1 MDRRLQVFVSSTYT
15 DLIAERQ
22 AAVGAILKA
31 GHIPAGMELFTA
43 GDQGQMDI
51 IRQWIDESDVY
62 MLILGGRYGSIEP
75 TSGLSYTELEFDYA
89 VSQSKPLFA
98 VVMRPHVLEARV
110 KAHGLTVA
118 ETDNKALLKT
128 FEQKVLSNVSS
139 FFEDEKDIKL
149 AVFETLP
156 VLQSKRDMVGWIR
169 GDQVIDSAPF
179 REQNERLSK
188 EIDQLRAKLAVAQQK
203 AERAR
208 DPDEQK
214 IQEVMDGLEATPLEV
229 PVNLLA
235 AGKTKPW
242 STNQLAF
249 LAGNSSALVGGLTN
263 RSNNNARSKFLYWNV
278 ANVLA
283 VYGILKNVKFQGE
296 IRAYELTPFGQKFMA
311 AVTTRHRKAIAQAAT
326 STEPQASG
334 EAQPESDADTLAL
347 SSEQTTSP
355 PVTAVPR
362 AKKVPTPAAKGR
374 KVASRRVAASR
385 SAKSD

>member
-75 TSGLSYTELEFDYA
+75 TSGRSYTELEFDYA
-89 VSQSKPLFA
+89 VSQNKPLFA

-110 KAHGLTVA
+110 KMHGLAVA
-118 ETDNKALLKT
+118 ETDNKALLT
-128 FEQKVLSNVSS
+128 AFEQKVLSNVSS

-179 REQNERLSK
+179 REQNERLMK
-188 EIDQLRAKLAVAQQK
+188 ELDSLRAQLAVAQQK
-203 AERAR
+203 AERVR
-208 DPDEQK
+208 DPEEQK
-214 IQEVMDGLEATPLEV
+214 IQDAMEALADIPLTV
-229 PVNLLA
+229 PVNVLPK
-235 AGKTKPW
+235 GTSKPW
-242 STNQLAF
+242 ETNHLIF
-249 LAGNSSALVGGLTN
+249 LGANGSHLVGGLSN
-263 RSNNNARSKFLYWNV
+263 RVGSSELDRFLYWNV

-283 VYGILKNVKFQGE
+283 VYGILKNVKLQGAV
-296 IRAYELTPFGQKFMA
+296 RGYELTPFGQKLMA
-311 AVTTRHRKAIAQAAT
+311 VANSRYRKSVASEPSSSIDAGPTGTGTKSSAA
-326 STEPQASG
+326 ASP
-334 EAQPESDADTLAL
+334 A
-347 SSEQTTSP
+347 SEQAVPAPGATASP
-355 PVTAVPR
+355 P
-362 AKKVPTPAAKGR
+362 AKKKVATAAKPR
-374 KVASRRVAASR
+374 KVASGRVVSKP
-385 SAKSD
+385 AKSK